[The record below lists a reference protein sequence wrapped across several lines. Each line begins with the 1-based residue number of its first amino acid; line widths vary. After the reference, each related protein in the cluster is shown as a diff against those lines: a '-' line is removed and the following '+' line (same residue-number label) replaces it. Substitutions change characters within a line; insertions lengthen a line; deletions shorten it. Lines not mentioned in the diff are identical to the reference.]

1 MTLRIYAGG
10 AYFQDASSP
19 TGWRVARDREKV
31 QSKVRAGDGSSIALL
46 TDAITT
52 VTVAKDAGQTPTVFT
67 SHPLGAGDQ
76 RLKTKR
82 NKVNKELTVTARRKA
97 KDRGARN
104 RLVFKAVIDLNP

>member
-19 TGWRVARDREKV
+19 TGWRVACDREKV

-46 TDAITT
+46 TGAITT
-52 VTVAKDAGQTPTVFT
+52 VTIAKGAGQAPTVFT
-67 SHPLGAGDQ
+67 SHPLGAGNQ
-76 RLKTKR
+76 HLKTKR
-82 NKVNKELTVTARRKA
+82 NKVTKELSVTARRKT
-97 KDRGARN
+97 KDSGKRD